1 MYKVGILTFQ
11 NTLNFGAML
20 QCYGL
25 YQVVAKIGYDVEIIN
40 YNCRQ
45 IEKQESIIS
54 DGTLKSTIKVLL
66 HRGKA
71 KRFSA
76 FLHSMNLSPRCDREN
91 FADIT
96 KRYNFIVV
104 GSDQVWN
111 PECTGY
117 DITYFLDQIEDQAKK
132 LSYAAS
138 IGLEHFPDCGSDYA
152 SLLSGFSSL
161 LVREETAAREIKR
174 FVDMPVQVV
183 IDPTLLA
190 EKNVWESLG
199 RMPTSVTGKHYILV
213 YAISEHERSL
223 QVARK
228 IAEERNLEIVNI
240 QQYGFNRAPG
250 AHNMHDISPEEF
262 VGLFLGADAA
272 VVSSFHGLCFSLI
285 AGVDFFYATDGGTSS
300 SRSSRLL
307 DLMKLLGI
315 EGRSVEDYLGDKA
328 ISLDWDSINQR
339 LLHERARSLQLLQ
352 TSLDK

>member
-1 MYKVGILTFQ
+1 MSKVGIFTFQ
-11 NTLNFGAML
+11 NTLNFGAIL

-25 YQVVAKIGYDVEIIN
+25 YQTIRELGNNVEVIN
-40 YNCRQ
+40 YACTQ
-45 IEKQESIIS
+45 IEKQECIMS
-54 DGTLKSTIKVLL
+54 DGTLKSAIKVLIN
-66 HRGKA
+66 HNKA
-71 KRFSA
+71 KRFSK
-76 FLHSMNLSPRCDREN
+76 FLHSMELSPRCDRES
-91 FADIT
+91 FIDVS
-96 KRYNFIVV
+96 KRYDFIVV

-117 DITYFLDQIEDQAKK
+117 DKTYFLDQIEERTKK

-138 IGLEHFPDCGSDYA
+138 IGLEHFPDCGFDYA
-152 SLLSGFSSL
+152 SLLGGFSSL

-174 FVDMPVQVV
+174 FVDAPVQVV

-190 EKNVWESLG
+190 EKNVWETLG
-199 RMPTSVTGKHYILV
+199 RMPSLVRGKHYVLV

-240 QQYGFNRAPG
+240 QQYGLNRAPG
-250 AHNMHDISPEEF
+250 ARNLHDVSPEEF

-285 AGVDFFYATDGGTSS
+285 AGVDFFYATDSGASS

-315 EGRSVEDYLGDKA
+315 EGRNVEDYLGNRVV
-328 ISLDWDSINQR
+328 SLDWDLINQR

-352 TSLDK
+352 TSLDR